1 MFISLQ
7 AVPAD
12 FNFSTFSTYPTMIIS
27 PIIDTILSLV
37 VLFFFFS
44 VLVSVI
50 QEGTVPIFKTRGKM
64 LSFAIHEVLNDKFNK
79 NYGYLL
85 YQHPQI
91 DLLKRKHNELP
102 SYIEAST
109 FSKALIDLIAAES
122 TETIYRTTDTPSDV
136 PAALASKT
144 SQAVSVSKELQIKPE
159 LLPLLAN
166 RPMAMLT
173 GSVSNHPRDIR
184 LYDRYMLGVES
195 MQNSELKRL
204 LQSFMAGRSFIKDMP
219 DEMALQQ
226 QIEQWYNGYMER
238 VTGWYKRQ
246 IRTNILFASIIVTL
260 LLNLNFIVL
269 AKTIYASG
277 PLREALVAKAQTLSE
292 NPNAIKDLK
301 KEFEKEESL
310 QNINVDYIL
319 GTKLP
324 IGWEGGKP
332 LSYYFSKE
340 VLNWTNILGWIIFAL
355 ALTRGAP
362 FWFDVMKK
370 FVNVRNTGI
379 APKTTA

>member
-1 MFISLQ
+1 
-7 AVPAD
+7 
-12 FNFSTFSTYPTMIIS
+12 MIVS
-27 PIIDTILSLV
+27 PIIDTVLSLV

-64 LSFAIHEVLNDKFNK
+64 LSFAIHEILNDKFNK

-91 DLLKRKHNELP
+91 DLLKQKQNELP

-109 FSKALIDLIAAES
+109 FSRALIDLIASES
-122 TETIYRTTDTPSDV
+122 SETVYKTNVSLDTES
-136 PAALASKT
+136 AALAAKT

-159 LLPLLAN
+159 LMPLLAN

-173 GSVSNHPRDIR
+173 GAASNQPRDIR
-184 LYDRYMLGVES
+184 LYDRYWLGVES
-195 MQNSELKRL
+195 LQNSDLKRL
-204 LQSFMAGRSFIKDMP
+204 LQSFLAGRTYLKDVP

-246 IRTNILFASIIVTL
+246 IRTNILIASIAVTL

-269 AKTIYASG
+269 AKTNYASG
-277 PLREALVAKAQTLSE
+277 PLREV
-292 NPNAIKDLK
+292 
-301 KEFEKEESL
+301 
-310 QNINVDYIL
+310 
-319 GTKLP
+319 
-324 IGWEGGKP
+324 
-332 LSYYFSKE
+332 
-340 VLNWTNILGWIIFAL
+340 
-355 ALTRGAP
+355 RGP
-362 FWFDVMKK
+362 
-370 FVNVRNTGI
+370 
-379 APKTTA
+379 PP